1 MHIRADLHI
10 HTRASDGDLS
20 PDQILSLAQYCGL
33 ETIAITDHDTLSG
46 AKDALNSAQK
56 NSLQVIAGVELSI
69 AYDPGTLHILGYFSS
84 FPSGFDPLL
93 KRLQTAREVRLPRII
108 DKLNGLGIE
117 ITTSEIT
124 EMAEGGQIGRPHI
137 AKVLIKNGS
146 VRDFD
151 EAFSRFLGKGK
162 PAYVEKDRMTS
173 SEAIEAILRF
183 GGLPVLAHPF
193 TLNLV
198 KDNLRA
204 FIGGLARQGLQGIET
219 FYPEHSRAQR
229 KLFLEIAHEFGLI
242 ATGGTDYHG
251 SGHNGMTLGASGLDK
266 QGLAIF
272 LERLNQGS
280 KRKTVSHEA
289 LF

>member
-20 PDQILSLAQYCGL
+20 PDQILSLAQYSGL

-46 AKDALNSAQK
+46 ARDALNSAQK
-56 NSLQVIAGVELSI
+56 NTLQVIAGVELSI
-69 AYDPGTLHILGYFSS
+69 AYDPGTLHILGYFPS
-84 FPSGFDPLL
+84 FPFEFDPLL
-93 KRLQTAREVRLPRII
+93 KRLQTAREVRLPKII
-108 DKLNGLGIE
+108 GKLNDLGIE
-117 ITTSEIT
+117 ITASEVT
-124 EMAEGGQIGRPHI
+124 EIAQESQIGRPHI
-137 AKVLIKNGS
+137 AKVLIKKGH

-173 SEAIEAILRF
+173 SEAIGAILRF

-193 TLNLV
+193 TLNLA
-198 KDNLRA
+198 KDDLRE
-204 FIGGLARQGLQGIET
+204 FIGDLARQGLKGIEI
-219 FYPEHSRAQR
+219 FYTEHTRAQR
-229 KLFLEIAHEFGLI
+229 KLYSEIAHEFGLI

-251 SGHNGMTLGASGLDK
+251 SAHNGMTLGGSGLDK

-272 LERLNQGS
+272 LERLDQGS
-280 KRKTVSHEA
+280 KP
-289 LF
+289 